1 MLPITKDGLA
11 NRRLVC
17 LLRTSLSTHFVKE
30 GGTEMVDDTS
40 LFHSLTGVVGIV
52 DINDSV
58 RVVTVTLKQ
67 KRRRLKWC
75 NQTD

>member
-17 LLRTSLSTHFVKE
+17 LLWTSLSTHFVE
-30 GGTEMVDDTS
+30 EDSTEMVDHIFP
-40 LFHSLTGVVGIV
+40 FHSLTGVPGIIAV
-52 DINDSV
+52 NDSA
-58 RVVTVTLKQ
+58 RVLGATPKR